1 MAIKQISVFVENK
14 PGRLG
19 DITKILAEAGISI
32 RAFCVADTTDFGIL
46 RLIVDKTEEA
56 KETLKAAGVTVS
68 ITEVIAVSIPDVAG
82 SFSECVMHLS
92 EIDENIEYAYAFL
105 TPEVGR
111 AFVILRVTDN
121 ERATE
126 YLKSKGVSVIDQKD
140 IL

>member
-19 DITKILAEAGISI
+19 EITEILANAGISI

-56 KETLKAAGVTVS
+56 KETLKNAGVTVS
-68 ITEVIAVSIPDVAG
+68 ITEVIAVSIPDIAG
-82 SFSECVMHLS
+82 AFSKPVKLLS
-92 EIDENIEYAYAFL
+92 EIGENVEYAYAFL
-105 TPEVGR
+105 TPQVGK
-111 AFVILRVTDN
+111 AFVILRVSDN

>member
-19 DITKILAEAGISI
+19 QITSVLANAGISI

-56 KETLKAAGVTVS
+56 KETLKNAGVTVS

-82 SFSECVMHLS
+82 SFYESVNYLS
-92 EIDENIEYAYAFL
+92 EIGENIEYAYAFL
-105 TPEVGR
+105 TPQVGK
-111 AFVILRVTDN
+111 AFVILRVSDN

-126 YLKSKGVSVIDQKD
+126 HLKSKGVSVIDQED